1 MEDRK
6 LYELRFELKEITG
19 AGNAQTNCIVEILD
33 SKETIPGK
41 GQVTISLFEIAAST
55 GLSISLVTSEKILGA
70 TKISLGTLFGDSLQ
84 GKIDRWFKLK
94 SDEFDNLK
102 LKIVANLA
110 KLDKVKPKSTVP
122 SRRSVKGVKEV
133 KCPYLDKLATGKE
146 TNAEPLNDIWKY
158 RDSNMNNFIKISL
171 EPDSPARLE
180 ADQSEFSLPH
190 LEEISIDTLHQMS
203 GSQLKQVVRKLCD
216 ETKLL
221 SVIAQKLPEMRA
233 EMHRKINERRALENS
248 SQQEMENIKEKW
260 LKKHEQLLSL
270 QETRK
275 TIKEATI
282 EKQDQARKLDSE
294 VDGLKA
300 QLGDLKRE
308 NIVLSAQKLQYE
320 DCKRVLADLEK
331 INQDS
336 IKKKGELQEKID
348 KSQADLTE
356 AHNKAIKDNE
366 NIKKERDEA
375 RLKIE
380 EIAKDLKVTLE
391 NNEKL
396 KTKIQGMKSKLSDIQ
411 DLKNQ
416 ARVASVAYQAESS
429 KRDEI
434 NLRIDQLTTDLDKQ
448 NNEIYTKQQE
458 LLSTKRAS
466 AKKIIEFDAVVEK
479 KEQEILE
486 TRRKLLEAST
496 QKISQEQICCI
507 RADLDQLIADLEK
520 LKVAHKESR
529 AYVLSNL
536 DAGSKILLEESTKV
550 FQQAERLEQMIDA
563 VDKTAEEIDGMKNS
577 LGEVKKRNPP
587 YVPAKDDLVDI
598 ALSEYLNSREAPV
611 PIKFVRQGGGNYLFG
626 TKKIYIKI
634 ETGRLLVRVG
644 GGFTSIDEFLCI
656 YTPVEL
662 DKVDSPE
669 SSPRFNSI
677 SKGSRD
683 SSPSSVIGRLSI
695 SESSKSPRHK

>member
-1 MEDRK
+1 
-6 LYELRFELKEITG
+6 
-19 AGNAQTNCIVEILD
+19 
-33 SKETIPGK
+33 
-41 GQVTISLFEIAAST
+41 
-55 GLSISLVTSEKILGA
+55 
-70 TKISLGTLFGDSLQ
+70 
-84 GKIDRWFKLK
+84 
-94 SDEFDNLK
+94 
-102 LKIVANLA
+102 
-110 KLDKVKPKSTVP
+110 
-122 SRRSVKGVKEV
+122 
-133 KCPYLDKLATGKE
+133 
-146 TNAEPLNDIWKY
+146 
-158 RDSNMNNFIKISL
+158 MNNFIKISL

-380 EIAKDLKVTLE
+380 EIAKDQKVTLE

>member
-1 MEDRK
+1 
-6 LYELRFELKEITG
+6 
-19 AGNAQTNCIVEILD
+19 
-33 SKETIPGK
+33 
-41 GQVTISLFEIAAST
+41 
-55 GLSISLVTSEKILGA
+55 
-70 TKISLGTLFGDSLQ
+70 
-84 GKIDRWFKLK
+84 
-94 SDEFDNLK
+94 
-102 LKIVANLA
+102 
-110 KLDKVKPKSTVP
+110 
-122 SRRSVKGVKEV
+122 
-133 KCPYLDKLATGKE
+133 
-146 TNAEPLNDIWKY
+146 
-158 RDSNMNNFIKISL
+158 MNNFIKISL

>member
-1 MEDRK
+1 M
-6 LYELRFELKEITG
+6 
-19 AGNAQTNCIVEILD
+19 
-33 SKETIPGK
+33 
-41 GQVTISLFEIAAST
+41 
-55 GLSISLVTSEKILGA
+55 
-70 TKISLGTLFGDSLQ
+70 
-84 GKIDRWFKLK
+84 
-94 SDEFDNLK
+94 
-102 LKIVANLA
+102 
-110 KLDKVKPKSTVP
+110 
-122 SRRSVKGVKEV
+122 
-133 KCPYLDKLATGKE
+133 
-146 TNAEPLNDIWKY
+146 
-158 RDSNMNNFIKISL
+158 
-171 EPDSPARLE
+171 
-180 ADQSEFSLPH
+180 
-190 LEEISIDTLHQMS
+190 
-203 GSQLKQVVRKLCD
+203 
-216 ETKLL
+216 
-221 SVIAQKLPEMRA
+221 
-233 EMHRKINERRALENS
+233 
-248 SQQEMENIKEKW
+248 
-260 LKKHEQLLSL
+260 
-270 QETRK
+270 
-275 TIKEATI
+275 
-282 EKQDQARKLDSE
+282 
-294 VDGLKA
+294 
-300 QLGDLKRE
+300 
-308 NIVLSAQKLQYE
+308 
-320 DCKRVLADLEK
+320 
-331 INQDS
+331 
-336 IKKKGELQEKID
+336 
-348 KSQADLTE
+348 
-356 AHNKAIKDNE
+356 
-366 NIKKERDEA
+366 
-375 RLKIE
+375 
-380 EIAKDLKVTLE
+380 
-391 NNEKL
+391 
-396 KTKIQGMKSKLSDIQ
+396 
-411 DLKNQ
+411 
-416 ARVASVAYQAESS
+416 
-429 KRDEI
+429 
-434 NLRIDQLTTDLDKQ
+434 TTDLDKQ